1 MGGIFISY
9 RRDDSGPYAGRLRDT
24 LSQHFG
30 AEQVFRDIDSVDP
43 GERFPRLI
51 EQEVGSCDALLALIG
66 PGWLAITDDAGR
78 RRLDDPDDFVRLEI
92 ATALGRSDVLVIPV
106 LVGATSMP
114 AAADLPK
121 PLAAL
126 VECNAVRITDENW
139 DAQVA
144 RLTGALEK
152 VVKPRVVASLH
163 GASRSG
169 GRWLSREK
177 LILAIVVPVCLA
189 LLSAAL
195 TWWIN
200 RPKTELDLVKLDVV
214 PGSSGEGPNERG
226 EVELVPPKIRVTL
239 RNIGDQV
246 SVVTGAELEILDY
259 AYWPQCQPGAGPML
273 VSQSYNAV
281 LPVDPRPHDIIPVE
295 HVAQEIAPNGTDQ
308 FEFALQLRNPDAPG
322 THMYQLKVSL
332 TRDGSHNIDA
342 GVAVVGAPEVF
353 DSNPTTEDLAASG
366 EVGECF
372 RRLAIDY
379 RRVQDWQGVRPA
391 EYFTT

>member
-24 LSQHFG
+24 LTHHFG

-66 PGWLAITDDAGR
+66 PEWLAITDAAGR

-106 LVGATSMP
+106 LVDATSMP

-121 PLAAL
+121 PLATLA
-126 VECNAVRITDENW
+126 ERNAAHITDENW

-152 VVKPRVVASLH
+152 VVKPRVVAPLH

-195 TWWIN
+195 TLWIN

-239 RNIGDQV
+239 RNIGR
-246 SVVTGAELEILDY
+246 
-259 AYWPQCQPGAGPML
+259 PGIRRNRCGIGNSGL
-273 VSQSYNAV
+273 RV
-281 LPVDPRPHDIIPVE
+281 LAPVPARCR
-295 HVAQEIAPNGTDQ
+295 A
-308 FEFALQLRNPDAPG
+308 
-322 THMYQLKVSL
+322 
-332 TRDGSHNIDA
+332 DA
-342 GVAVVGAPEVF
+342 GQPK
-353 DSNPTTEDLAASG
+353 L
-366 EVGECF
+366 
-372 RRLAIDY
+372 
-379 RRVQDWQGVRPA
+379 
-391 EYFTT
+391 

>member
-24 LSQHFG
+24 LTHHFG

-66 PGWLAITDDAGR
+66 PEWLAITDAAGR

-106 LVGATSMP
+106 LVDATSMP

-152 VVKPRVVASLH
+152 VVKPRVVAPLH

-189 LLSAAL
+189 LLSAAQTL
-195 TWWIN
+195 WIN

-379 RRVQDWQGVRPA
+379 RRVQDWRGVRPA

>member
-30 AEQVFRDIDSVDP
+30 AEQVFRDIDSINP

-66 PGWLAITDDAGR
+66 PKWLSTTDDAGQ

-92 ATALGRSDVLVIPV
+92 ATALRRSDVLVIPV
-106 LVGATSMP
+106 LVGAASMP
-114 AAADLPK
+114 AAADLPQ

-152 VVKPRVVASLH
+152 VVEPRVLDPRH

-200 RPKTELDLVKLDVV
+200 RPATVLELVKLDVV
-214 PGSSGEGPNERG
+214 PGRSGEGVNERG
-226 EVELVPPKIRVTL
+226 EYELIPPKVRVIL
-239 RNIGDQV
+239 RNIGDRV
-246 SVVTGAELEILDY
+246 SVITGAELEILDY
-259 AYWPQCQPGAGPML
+259 AYWPQCQPGAGPIP

-281 LPVDPRPHDIIPVE
+281 LPVDPSPHDIIPVD

-308 FEFALQLRNPDAPG
+308 FEFALQLRNPDTPG
-322 THMYQLKVSL
+322 THMYQLRVSL
-332 TRDGSHNIDA
+332 IRDGSHNIDA
-342 GVAVVGAPEVF
+342 GLAVVGAPEVF
-353 DSNPTTEDLAASG
+353 ASNPTPEDLAASG
-366 EVGECF
+366 ETGECF

-379 RRVQDWQGVRPA
+379 RRAQEWQGVRPA

>member
-24 LSQHFG
+24 LSRHFG
-30 AEQVFRDIDSVDP
+30 AEQVFRDLDSVEP

-66 PGWLAITDDAGR
+66 PTWLSITDRAGR

-92 ATALGRSDVLVIPV
+92 AAALGRSDVLVIPV
-106 LVGATSMP
+106 LVGATSVP

-121 PLAAL
+121 PLAGL

-152 VVKPRVVASLH
+152 VVKPQVVAPLP
-163 GASRSG
+163 GAARSG
-169 GRWLSREK
+169 DRRLSRQK
-177 LILAIVVPVCLA
+177 LLLAIVVPVCLV
-189 LLSAAL
+189 LLAASL
-195 TWWIN
+195 TWWIT
-200 RPKTELDLVKLDVV
+200 RPKTELELVKLDVV
-214 PGSSGEGPNERG
+214 PGSHGEGVNERG
-226 EVELVPPKIRVTL
+226 EYELVPPKIRVTL

-246 SVVTGAELEILDY
+246 SVITGAELEILDY
-259 AYWPQCQPGAGPML
+259 AYWPQCWPGAGPIP

-281 LPVDPRPHDIIPVE
+281 LPVDPRPHDIIPVD

-308 FEFALQLRNPDAPG
+308 FEFALQLRNPDTPG
-322 THMYQLKVSL
+322 THMYQLRVSL
-332 TRDGSHNIDA
+332 TRDGSHKIDG

-353 DSNPTTEDLAASG
+353 ASNPTTEDLAASG
-366 EVGECF
+366 ETGECF

-379 RRVQDWQGVRPA
+379 RRVQEWQGVRPA

>member
-24 LSQHFG
+24 LTHHFG

-66 PGWLAITDDAGR
+66 PEWLAITDAAGR

-106 LVGATSMP
+106 LVDATSMP

-152 VVKPRVVASLH
+152 VVKPRVVAPPTWCFPKRWSVAIARETH
-163 GASRSG
+163 PGDRCASVSG
-169 GRWLSREK
+169 P
-177 LILAIVVPVCLA
+177 AIC
-189 LLSAAL
+189 
-195 TWWIN
+195 
-200 RPKTELDLVKLDVV
+200 
-214 PGSSGEGPNERG
+214 
-226 EVELVPPKIRVTL
+226 
-239 RNIGDQV
+239 
-246 SVVTGAELEILDY
+246 
-259 AYWPQCQPGAGPML
+259 
-273 VSQSYNAV
+273 
-281 LPVDPRPHDIIPVE
+281 
-295 HVAQEIAPNGTDQ
+295 GTDIVDQ
-308 FEFALQLRNPDAPG
+308 STQNR
-322 THMYQLKVSL
+322 
-332 TRDGSHNIDA
+332 
-342 GVAVVGAPEVF
+342 VGPRQA
-353 DSNPTTEDLAASG
+353 
-366 EVGECF
+366 
-372 RRLAIDY
+372 RRRA
-379 RRVQDWQGVRPA
+379 RQ
-391 EYFTT
+391 